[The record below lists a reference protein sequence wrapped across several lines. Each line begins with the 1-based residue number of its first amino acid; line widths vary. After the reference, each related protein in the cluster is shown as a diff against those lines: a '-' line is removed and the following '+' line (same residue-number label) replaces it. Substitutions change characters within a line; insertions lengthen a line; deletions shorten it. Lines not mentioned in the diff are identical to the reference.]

1 MQRDNPQTAMTKDYK
16 LYACAMEIMIAGQ
29 SLIAQVKYL
38 LFKERR
44 TL

>member
-1 MQRDNPQTAMTKDYK
+1 MQRDNPQTAMTKDNK
-16 LYACAMEIMIAGQ
+16 VYACAMEIMIAGQ
-29 SLIAQVKYL
+29 SLIAQVKNL

>member
-1 MQRDNPQTAMTKDYK
+1 MQQDNPQTVKIKNYK

-29 SLIAQVKYL
+29 SLIAQVKNL
-38 LFKERR
+38 LFKERH